1 LPAPTHSE
9 LIRQLDQAVTR
20 LTERGVGLREE
31 IMVRITHL
39 DTGLT
44 RTTDTLRQAEQRLET
59 RLAALE
65 GRVAVLE
72 GRFEDFKKQTEEAER
87 KRWSLLVPLVAT
99 FTGSILALIAQIVLL
114 LIRK

>member
-1 LPAPTHSE
+1 VSK
-9 LIRQLDQAVTR
+9 

-44 RTTDTLRQAEQRLET
+44 RTTEILRQAELRLDA

-72 GRFEDFKKQTEEAER
+72 GRFEDFKKHTEEAER

-99 FTGSILALIAQIVLL
+99 FAGSILALITQIVLL
-114 LIRK
+114 FVRK